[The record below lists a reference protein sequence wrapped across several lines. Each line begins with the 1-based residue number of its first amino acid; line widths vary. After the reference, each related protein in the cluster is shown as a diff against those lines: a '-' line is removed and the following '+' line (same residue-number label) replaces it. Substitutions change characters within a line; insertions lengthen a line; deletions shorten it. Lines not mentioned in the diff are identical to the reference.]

1 MTSKAYNTT
10 TSFSTSFL
18 LLLLSLLLQVICSAQ
33 TAGNNIYLEN
43 LQQSPPKD
51 CHKLYR
57 LPFTFDEADDAYRLM
72 VELPKTV
79 SRKNFNV
86 DIDYEHGN
94 IEIFGWW
101 MEQKVRGE
109 RPKKMCAY
117 NEFSVDFED
126 LEQDY
131 SLYDLVMELEG
142 QRVIVSLPK
151 IEKEDGGDNPVAEY
165 ENSTYAVAKNLW
177 KMVRGLARLN
187 SSLHNSTL
195 TNDDNYEGFAA
206 IWGNAAGATS
216 SSRDMGNHSAMQ
228 YLRSRQDALERFLK
242 FSLGATDEES
252 YWLKKM

>member
-1 MTSKAYNTT
+1 MTSNAYSTT
-10 TSFSTSFL
+10 KSFSTSFL

-33 TAGNNIYLEN
+33 TAGNNIYHEN
-43 LQQSPPKD
+43 LRQSPPRD
-51 CHKLYR
+51 CHKLHKLLY
-57 LPFTFDEADDAYRLM
+57 TFDEADDAYRLI

-79 SRKNFNV
+79 SRKNLNV
-86 DIDYEHGN
+86 DIDYDHGN

-117 NEFSVDFED
+117 QEWSVDFED

-151 IEKEDGGDNPVAEY
+151 VDQEEDEGDNPVVEY
-165 ENSTYAVAKNLW
+165 ENSTYTVAKNLW

-187 SSLHNSTL
+187 SSMHNSTL
-195 TNDDNYEGFAA
+195 NNDDYEGFSA
-206 IWGNAAGATS
+206 IWGSTGAT

-242 FSLGATDEES
+242 FSLGANDEES